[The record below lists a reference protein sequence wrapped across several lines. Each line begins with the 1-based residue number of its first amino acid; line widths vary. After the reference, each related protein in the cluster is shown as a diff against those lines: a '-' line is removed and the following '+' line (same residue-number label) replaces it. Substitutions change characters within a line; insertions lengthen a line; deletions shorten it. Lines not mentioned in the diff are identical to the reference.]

1 MKRRSASPPAP
12 DERAAVL
19 ERARNKKMARSPHAF
34 VRGNTVQF
42 YEWLA
47 SLENNRLPHGPP
59 VWICG
64 DCHVGN
70 LGPVAEAAGR
80 VRIQIRD
87 LDHTVIGNPAH
98 DLIRLALSLASVA
111 RGSGL
116 PGVTTA
122 RMLEALMDGYESAF
136 DHDFDETD
144 DIHQPKSVQV
154 VMKRALKR
162 TWKHLAKE
170 RIKDTRPTI
179 PLGKRFWPVSREEQE
194 AIDSLFLDDTINR
207 LATMVRSRDDDANV
221 EVIDSAYWMR
231 GCGSLGRLRYAIL
244 LGVTDTPSADTD
256 LCLMDIRGAVDSAA
270 PAFHGA
276 PELEDNAQRIVEGA
290 RYISPFLGERM
301 RASRLGDEPVF
312 IRELLPQDL
321 KVEIDHLTTKQAT
334 KAARFLATVVGFAHA
349 RQMDSATR
357 AAWRDE
363 LGLYRSKTLDAPSWL
378 WSSLVEL
385 LVNHE
390 RSYLDHCRRY
400 AMDTLPAPGDGS
412 GYPW

>member
-1 MKRRSASPPAP
+1 MKRPSASPPAP

-42 YEWLA
+42 YEWLS
-47 SLENNRLPHGPP
+47 SLEGVRLPHGPP

-70 LGPVAEAAGR
+70 LGPVAEATGR

-98 DLIRLALSLASVA
+98 DLIRLALSLASAA

-116 PGVTTA
+116 AGVTTA

-136 DHDFDETD
+136 VHDFDEAGD
-144 DIHQPKSVQV
+144 NIHQPKSVQV

-162 TWKHLAKE
+162 TWKHLAKD
-170 RIKDTRPTI
+170 RIEDSRPTI
-179 PLGKRFWPVSREEQE
+179 PLGKRFWPVSGDEQQ
-194 AIDSLFLDDTINR
+194 AIERLFHDDNIKR
-207 LATMVRSRDDDANV
+207 LATMVRSRDDDAKV
-221 EVIDSAYWMR
+221 AVVDSAYWMR
-231 GCGSLGRLRYAIL
+231 GCGSLGRLRYAVL
-244 LGVTDTPSADTD
+244 LAVTDSASGDTD
-256 LCLMDIRGAVDSAA
+256 LCLMDMRGAVGSAA
-270 PAFHGA
+270 PAFRGA
-276 PELEDNAQRIVEGA
+276 PKLEDDAQRVVEGA

-301 RASRLGDEPVF
+301 RATRLGNEPVF

-321 KVEIDHLTTKQAT
+321 KVEIDHLTIKQAM

-349 RQMDSATR
+349 RQMDLSAR
-357 AAWRDE
+357 AAWGDE
-363 LGLYRSKTLDAPSWL
+363 LGLYRTKTLDAPSWL
-378 WSSLVEL
+378 WSSVVEL
-385 LVNHE
+385 LVSHE
-390 RSYLDHCRRY
+390 RSYLEHCRRF
-400 AMDTLPAPGDGS
+400 AMDAPPTS
-412 GYPW
+412 A

>member
-1 MKRRSASPPAP
+1 MKRRPASPPAL
-12 DERAAVL
+12 DERVAVL

-47 SLENNRLPHGPP
+47 SQESERLPHGPP

-70 LGPVAEAAGR
+70 LGPVAEAGGR

-98 DLIRLALSLASVA
+98 DLIRLALSLASAA

-136 DHDFDETD
+136 DGDFDEAD
-144 DIHQPKSVQV
+144 DAVHQPKCVQI

-162 TWKHLAKE
+162 TWKQLAKE
-170 RIKDTRPTI
+170 RIKDTRPRI
-179 PLGKRFWPVSREEQE
+179 PLGKRFWPVSGDEQQAIE
-194 AIDSLFLDDTINR
+194 ALFCDDTIQR
-207 LATMVRSRDDDANV
+207 LATMVRSRDDDAEV

-231 GCGSLGRLRYAIL
+231 GCGSLGRLRYAVL
-244 LGVTDTPSADTD
+244 LGVTDKPSGETD
-256 LCLMDIRGAVDSAA
+256 SCLMDIKGVVEPAA
-270 PAFHGA
+270 PTHPGA
-276 PELEDNAQRIVEGA
+276 HQPEDDARRVVEGA
-290 RYISPFLGERM
+290 RYISPFLAERM
-301 RASRLGDEPVF
+301 RATRLGDRPVF

-321 KVEIDHLTTKQAT
+321 KVEINHLTTKQAMKT
-334 KAARFLATVVGFAHA
+334 AKFLATVVGFAHA
-349 RQMDSATR
+349 RQMDSAVR

-363 LGLYRSKTLDAPSWL
+363 LGLDRSKTLDAPSWL
-378 WSSLVEL
+378 WSSVVEL
-385 LVNHE
+385 LVSHE

-400 AMDTLPAPGDGS
+400 AMGS
-412 GYPW
+412 FRDHG

>member
-1 MKRRSASPPAP
+1 MKRRSASPPAI

-19 ERARNKKMARSPHAF
+19 EQTRNKKMASSPHAF
-34 VRGNTVQF
+34 LRGNTVQF

-47 SLENNRLPHGPP
+47 ALESDRLPHGPP

-64 DCHVGN
+64 DCHVGD
-70 LGPVAEAAGR
+70 LGPVADAGGR

-111 RGSGL
+111 RGSSL
-116 PGVTTA
+116 PGVTSVWI
-122 RMLEALMDGYESAF
+122 LEALMDGYGSAF
-136 DHDFDETD
+136 DHDFDEAD
-144 DIHQPKSVQV
+144 DDADQPKSVQL

-162 TWKHLAKE
+162 TWKHLAE
-170 RIKDTRPTI
+170 DRIKDTRPTI
-179 PLGKRFWPVSREEQE
+179 PLGKRFWPVSGDEQQ
-194 AIDSLFLDDTINR
+194 AIERLFHDDTIER
-207 LATMVRSRDDDANV
+207 LATMVRSRDDDAKV

-231 GCGSLGRLRYAIL
+231 GCGSLGRLRYAVL
-244 LGVTDTPSADTD
+244 LGVTDESAGATD
-256 LCLMDIRGAVDSAA
+256 LCLMDIKGAVDSAA
-270 PAFHGA
+270 PASPGA
-276 PELEDNAQRIVEGA
+276 YKLEDEAQRVVEGA

-301 RASRLGDEPVF
+301 RATRLGDRPVF

-321 KVEIDHLTTKQAT
+321 KVEIEQLTTEEAM

-357 AAWRDE
+357 SAWRDE
-363 LGLYRSKTLDAPSWL
+363 LSLHRSKTLNAPSWL
-378 WSSLVEL
+378 WSSVVEL
-385 LVNHE
+385 LVSHE

-400 AMDTLPAPGDGS
+400 AVATFPAR
-412 GYPW
+412 